1 MAESRFVYVTY
12 IDSTPEKVWDALL
25 DPEMTRRY
33 WGRHRNASDW
43 QAGSSWE
50 HQDYD
55 DAAVVDIVGKVV
67 ESEPPRRLVLTWA
80 APAEAGDPSKHSR
93 VTFEIEPAYGSV
105 RLTVTHDEL
114 EPDSEMLRGISFG
127 WPAVLSS
134 LKTLLETGNPLP
146 GTDKRWGKDAK

>member
-55 DAAVVDIVGKVV
+55 DAAVVDSSAKSSRASRRDGWC
-67 ESEPPRRLVLTWA
+67 SRGPPPPR
-80 APAEAGDPSKHSR
+80 PAIHRSTRGLRSR
-93 VTFEIEPAYGSV
+93 SNPPTDRYG
-105 RLTVTHDEL
+105 
-114 EPDSEMLRGISFG
+114 
-127 WPAVLSS
+127 
-134 LKTLLETGNPLP
+134 
-146 GTDKRWGKDAK
+146 